1 MTAAG
6 TAPRAEVDYLVI
18 GGGFYGS
25 CLALFLRS
33 VSDRIVLVDAGETL
47 MTRASR
53 INQARVHT
61 GFHYP
66 RSVLTAVKSMVLHQR
81 FAKDFADAV
90 KADFRMLYAVARRHS
105 KVSAGRFYRMYADMG
120 APIAPATP
128 SQAALFDPGTVE
140 AVFDCTEYAFDYSVL
155 RERLAARI
163 DALGMD
169 LRLNTEVVGL
179 VEDGSGEGEGG
190 RAGVVAQLSDG
201 SEIRARY
208 VFNVTY
214 SHINQI
220 LRGIGL
226 PQARLKHELTEIALI
241 VPPPELAGAA
251 ITVMDGP
258 FFSTMPYPAE
268 DLYSLTHVRYTPHRS
283 WLDDGVAVPPY
294 RIADAYRGDSRV
306 RHMLLDSRR
315 YVPCLAGAEVRGS
328 LFTVKTVLVKNEDDD
343 GRPILF
349 QRRPRDSR
357 VISIM
362 GGKIDN
368 IYDLFELIRD
378 AGPEWAGA
386 DGRFLLEPAA

>member
-1 MTAAG
+1 MTAASS
-6 TAPRAEVDYLVI
+6 EIDYLVI
-18 GGGFYGS
+18 GGGFYGC

-33 VSDRIVLVDAGETL
+33 VSDRITVVEAGATL

-53 INQARVHT
+53 VNQARVHT

-81 FAKDFADAV
+81 FARDFSEAV
-90 KADFRMLYAVARRHS
+90 KSDFRMLYAVARRHS
-105 KVSAGRFYRMYADMG
+105 KVSAGRFHRMYADMG
-120 APIAPATP
+120 APIAPATA
-128 SQAALFDPGTVE
+128 SQAALFNPETIE

-155 RERLAARI
+155 RDQLMARL
-163 DALGMD
+163 DMLGMD

-179 VEDGSGEGEGG
+179 AETPDGI
-190 RAGVVAQLSDG
+190 VAELSDG
-201 SEIRARY
+201 REIRARY

-214 SHINQI
+214 SNINRL
-220 LRGIGL
+220 LRGLGL
-226 PQARLKHELTEIALI
+226 PEAQLKHELTEIALI
-241 VPPPELAGAA
+241 VPPDELAGIG

-268 DLYSLTHVRYTPHRS
+268 NLYSLTHVRYTPHLS
-283 WLDDGVAVPPY
+283 WHDGIMATRPY
-294 RIADAYRGDSRV
+294 ALSDAYRGDSRA
-306 RHMLLDSRR
+306 RHMILDSQR
-315 YVPCLAGAEVRGS
+315 YAPCLAGAEVRTS
-328 LFTVKTVLVKNEDDD
+328 LYTIKTVLLKNESDD

-368 IYDLFELIRD
+368 IYDLFDLLRD
-378 AGPEWAGA
+378 AEPEWAGA
-386 DGRFLLEPAA
+386 DSRFLLEPAA